1 MLMAPKTV
9 QFAKRVNVFNGP
21 PRSTNLGVG
30 GSNPSERAIQSRV
43 RAKYDLERVKGIE
56 PSYAAWEAAVLP
68 LNYTRMP
75 KRFLVIL
82 ALIPTLRHGSLSIAD
97 ISAFRLAASI
107 GCQCN

>member
-1 MLMAPKTV
+1 
-9 QFAKRVNVFNGP
+9 
-21 PRSTNLGVG
+21 
-30 GSNPSERAIQSRV
+30 
-43 RAKYDLERVKGIE
+43 
-56 PSYAAWEAAVLP
+56 